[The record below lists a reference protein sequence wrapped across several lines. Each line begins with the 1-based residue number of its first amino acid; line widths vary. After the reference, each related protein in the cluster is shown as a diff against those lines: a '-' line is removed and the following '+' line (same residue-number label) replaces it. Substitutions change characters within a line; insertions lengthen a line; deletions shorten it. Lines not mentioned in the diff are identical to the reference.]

1 MTAQKFSYN
10 WTAKIRRLLWE
21 KRTISR
27 KAAKTVET
35 TIATEPAITA
45 EPEKDTVKETVPEKP
60 VKEEEKV
67 ATEEAATKI
76 SKEESTEAQKTKESA
91 EINELKDSSE
101 TKETK
106 EPKDSPETK
115 ETEEDPKA
123 PAKKPVGRPRKTTT
137 TTVKR
142 TRKAATKTVEKAEK
156 TVAAVEKPVTEKR
169 TRRAK
174 AVSAEVY
181 VQYLGR
187 EILTKDVLNN
197 IKKIWTDDIGKK
209 EKDLKDIKIY
219 IKPEESKAYYVI
231 NGDVSGSVWL

>member
-1 MTAQKFSYN
+1 M
-10 WTAKIRRLLWE
+10 
-21 KRTISR
+21 
-27 KAAKTVET
+27 
-35 TIATEPAITA
+35 
-45 EPEKDTVKETVPEKP
+45 
-60 VKEEEKV
+60 
-67 ATEEAATKI
+67 
-76 SKEESTEAQKTKESA
+76 
-91 EINELKDSSE
+91 EIKELKDSSE

-137 TTVKR
+137 TMVKR
-142 TRKAATKTVEKAEK
+142 TRKAKE
-156 TVAAVEKPVTEKR
+156 
-169 TRRAK
+169 
-174 AVSAEVY
+174 VSAEVY

>member
-1 MTAQKFSYN
+1 MRK
-10 WTAKIRRLLWE
+10 

-27 KAAKTVET
+27 KAARTSTAAAKTVET
-35 TIATEPAITA
+35 AVTEELAKNA
-45 EPEKDTVKETVPEKP
+45 EPEKDTVKETVPEEP
-60 VKEEEKV
+60 VKEEKKA

-76 SKEESTEAQKTKESA
+76 SKKESTEAQETKESA

-115 ETEEDPKA
+115 ETEEDTKT
-123 PAKKPVGRPRKTTT
+123 PAKKPVGRPRKATATTT
-137 TTVKR
+137 KR
-142 TRKAATKTVEKAEK
+142 TRKAAAKTVEKAEE
-156 TVAAVEKPVTEKR
+156 TVAAVENPVTQKR
-169 TRRAK
+169 IRRAK
-174 AVSAEVY
+174 EVSAEVY

-187 EILTKDVLNN
+187 EILAKDILNN
-197 IKKIWTDDIGKK
+197 IKKIWTDDMGKK

>member
-1 MTAQKFSYN
+1 MRK
-10 WTAKIRRLLWE
+10 

-27 KAAKTVET
+27 KAARTSTAAAKTVET
-35 TIATEPAITA
+35 AVTEELAKNA
-45 EPEKDTVKETVPEKP
+45 EPEKDTVKETVPEEP
-60 VKEEEKV
+60 VKEEKKA

-76 SKEESTEAQKTKESA
+76 SKKESTEAQKTKESA
-91 EINELKDSSE
+91 EIKEL
-101 TKETK
+101 
-106 EPKDSPETK
+106 KDSPETK
-115 ETEEDPKA
+115 ETEEAPKA
-123 PAKKPVGRPRKTTT
+123 PAKKPVGRPRKATA

-142 TRKAATKTVEKAEK
+142 TRKAATKTVEKSEE

-174 AVSAEVY
+174 EVSAEVY

-187 EILTKDVLNN
+187 EILAKDVLNN
-197 IKKIWTDDIGKK
+197 IKKIWTDDMGKK
-209 EKDLKDIKIY
+209 EKDLKDVKIY

>member
-1 MTAQKFSYN
+1 MRK
-10 WTAKIRRLLWE
+10 

-27 KAAKTVET
+27 KAARTSTAAAKTVET

-45 EPEKDTVKETVPEKP
+45 EPEKDTVKETVPEEP
-60 VKEEEKV
+60 VKEEEKA

-76 SKEESTEAQKTKESA
+76 SKEESTEAQEAKESA
-91 EINELKDSSE
+91 EIKEL
-101 TKETK
+101 
-106 EPKDSPETK
+106 KDSPETK
-115 ETEEDPKA
+115 ETEEAPKA

-142 TRKAATKTVEKAEK
+142 TRKAATKTVEKAEE

-174 AVSAEVY
+174 EVSAEVY

-187 EILTKDVLNN
+187 EILAKDILNN
-197 IKKIWTDDIGKK
+197 IKKIWTDDMGKK
-209 EKDLKDIKIY
+209 EKDLKDVKIY

>member
-1 MTAQKFSYN
+1 M
-10 WTAKIRRLLWE
+10 
-21 KRTISR
+21 
-27 KAAKTVET
+27 
-35 TIATEPAITA
+35 
-45 EPEKDTVKETVPEKP
+45 
-60 VKEEEKV
+60 
-67 ATEEAATKI
+67 
-76 SKEESTEAQKTKESA
+76 
-91 EINELKDSSE
+91 
-101 TKETK
+101 
-106 EPKDSPETK
+106 
-115 ETEEDPKA
+115 
-123 PAKKPVGRPRKTTT
+123 
-137 TTVKR
+137 VKR
-142 TRKAATKTVEKAEK
+142 TRKAATKTVEKAEE

-174 AVSAEVY
+174 EVSAEVY